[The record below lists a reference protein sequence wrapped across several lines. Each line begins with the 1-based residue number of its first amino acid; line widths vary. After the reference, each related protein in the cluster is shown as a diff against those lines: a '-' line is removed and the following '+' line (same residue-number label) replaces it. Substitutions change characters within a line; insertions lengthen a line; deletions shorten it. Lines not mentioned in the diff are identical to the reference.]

1 MIQMENG
8 NISKNLLYTQKHFDL
23 IIKLNKTSFVDKNTE
38 EDIFNEITETLVDGL
53 DIDRASYWVLKMTNL
68 VCVNLFD
75 KNTGFHSSG
84 DLLPARDLPI
94 YFKALEEGIAIVA
107 DNVLTNEYT
116 QELKEGYLI
125 PLGITDMLDLPIRE
139 NGNVAGVICCEHR
152 HDPRVWSE
160 SDLAFAKSVADI
172 LSLLLEKNKRRIV
185 TASLLEN
192 QRKLSLITETS
203 KDVFVVFED
212 GKVTYVSPAYTK
224 YLGFTEEELLNFRAE
239 DVFKSIH
246 PDDVEKVKKIV
257 YENLSKK
264 VKNFKCEF
272 RFKTKSGRYIWRE
285 DSASVIYDGD
295 GLYSK
300 YILVSRDISAIK
312 KSQEK
317 IDKLY
322 SLSKIQNLKLL
333 DFTHIISHNIRSNT
347 SNMTMLLDLIEDA
360 KSDSEKDEYFNLLKQ
375 SNKKLSDTI
384 HFLNETISLQ
394 LKSKAKKYTLN
405 IKSEVEKTLVSIN
418 ALLLDNDVE
427 IRNEVSKGIEINT
440 IPAYFESVLFNLI
453 SNAIKYKSEKR
464 KAIVEIF
471 ANKKDQEISITVK
484 DNGVGIDLKLNKDK
498 IFGMYK
504 TFHGNDDA
512 VGIGLFMTKNHIE
525 ALGGKIEVKSEINVG
540 TEFKV
545 LLNE

>member
-1 MIQMENG
+1 MEKG
-8 NISKNLLYTQKHFDL
+8 KISKNLLFTQKHFDL
-23 IIKLNKTSFVDKNTE
+23 ILKLNRTSFVDKNTVDE
-38 EDIFNEITETLVDGL
+38 IFNVITETLVEGL
-53 DIDRASYWVLKMTNL
+53 NIDRAGFWRLDGGNL
-68 VCVNLFD
+68 VCINLYD
-75 KNTGFHSSG
+75 KGSNKHTFG
-84 DLLPARDLPI
+84 DRLASRDLPI
-94 YFKALEEGIAIVA
+94 YFKALADGIAIVA
-107 DNVLTNEYT
+107 DNVMTNEYT
-116 QELKEGYLI
+116 QELKDGYLI

-139 NGNVAGVICCEHR
+139 NGKIIGVLCCEHR
-152 HDPRVWSE
+152 DDPRVWIE
-160 SDLAFAKSVADI
+160 SDLAFAKSVSDI
-172 LSLLLEKNKRRIV
+172 LTLMLEKNKRRKV
-185 TASLLEN
+185 TQELLES
-192 QRKLSLITETS
+192 QRKLSLITENS

-212 GKVTYVSPAYTK
+212 GRVTYVSPAYTK
-224 YLGFTEEELLNFRAE
+224 YLGFSEEELLNFKAE

-246 PDDVEKVKKIV
+246 PDDAAQVKKIV
-257 YENLSKK
+257 YDNLSKK
-264 VKNFKCEF
+264 AKNFKCEF

-347 SNMTMLLDLIEDA
+347 SNMTMLLDLIEDT
-360 KSDSEKDEYFNLLKQ
+360 KSDTEKDEYFNLLKE

-384 HFLNETISLQ
+384 HFLNETISIQ
-394 LKSKAKKYTLN
+394 LKSKAKKYKLN
-405 IKSEVEKTLVSIN
+405 VKSEVEKTLVSIN
-418 ALLLDNDVE
+418 ALLLDNNVE
-427 IRNEVSKGIEINT
+427 IKNDVSKGIEINT
-440 IPAYFESVLFNLI
+440 IPAYFESIIFNLI
-453 SNAIKYKSEKR
+453 SNAIKYKAPKR

-471 ANKKDQEISITVK
+471 AKKKDDKIIISVR
-484 DNGVGIDLKLNKDK
+484 DNGIGIDLKLNKDK

-512 VGIGLFMTKNHIE
+512 VGLGLFMTKNHIE

-545 LLNE
+545 TLNE